1 MVSSKFSG
9 VVKTGCT
16 CTNSPLSTCIDK
28 CMDKSSNIV
37 GGSVLFASLFPH
49 RLTPR
54 ET

>member
-9 VVKTGCT
+9 VELDVHVQAVYYLHVLI
-16 CTNSPLSTCIDK
+16 NVWI
-28 CMDKSSNIV
+28 NRVIV

-54 ET
+54 GT